1 MITPNP
7 GKGRERL
14 LFAHRTPTRCRLS
27 LTLINATT
35 PRVLRTTVGGGSDSR
50 GGFEGG
56 DELEYPLHVRLE
68 RLERV
73 RGELEH
79 DLLRV
84 RLARLIEDHLHD
96 LGLHILG
103 QLLLRVVSALQ
114 PRVEHAVVGA
124 KHNDEVKPPLGEEV
138 RAVEVDDDAAGL
150 HALLQLVEDPVLVEH
165 VALVLGVPA
174 RVQLLLPHERADLD
188 VPHRRRAL
196 HDVLRGGALARPGR
210 ADDEDVGQLTRG
222 GRGGHIVG

>member
-1 MITPNP
+1 MIAPNP

-14 LFAHRTPTRCRLS
+14 LFPVRTSHSEIHSDRTPTCNCADCEAYN
-27 LTLINATT
+27 LIDATT

-73 RGELEH
+73 REELEH

-103 QLLLRVVSALQ
+103 QLFLRVVSA
-114 PRVEHAVVGA
+114 A
-124 KHNDEVKPPLGEEV
+124 
-138 RAVEVDDDAAGL
+138 
-150 HALLQLVEDPVLVEH
+150 
-165 VALVLGVPA
+165 
-174 RVQLLLPHERADLD
+174 
-188 VPHRRRAL
+188 
-196 HDVLRGGALARPGR
+196 
-210 ADDEDVGQLTRG
+210 G
-222 GRGGHIVG
+222 GRGVSLPASASPAPPVTAARPQSAEHDSSCVSEYH